1 MLLLLQ
7 IRKYNFPKQP
17 EGAPYMDKELLRVI
31 GENVKKYREKAN
43 LTQAELAEKIG
54 IGTASVSRIERG
66 EKRMKL
72 ETLRAFADALDIS
85 VGLLFYQENKNELIL
100 TLAKMLDGQS
110 SEFIESIMALVRVC
124 MENFEKKKTDSDDL

>member
-1 MLLLLQ
+1 
-7 IRKYNFPKQP
+7 
-17 EGAPYMDKELLRVI
+17 MDKELLRVI

-85 VGLLFYQENKNELIL
+85 VGLLFYQENLGNPTSFFSWELL
-100 TLAKMLDGQS
+100 FMRVPN
-110 SEFIESIMALVRVC
+110 VR
-124 MENFEKKKTDSDDL
+124 FLKIH

>member
-1 MLLLLQ
+1 
-7 IRKYNFPKQP
+7 
-17 EGAPYMDKELLRVI
+17 MDKELLRVI

-124 MENFEKKKTDSDDL
+124 MENFEKKKRDSDDL

>member
-1 MLLLLQ
+1 
-7 IRKYNFPKQP
+7 
-17 EGAPYMDKELLRVI
+17 MDKELLRVI

-124 MENFEKKKTDSDDL
+124 MVNFEKKKTDSDDL

>member
-1 MLLLLQ
+1 
-7 IRKYNFPKQP
+7 
-17 EGAPYMDKELLRVI
+17 MDKELLRVI

-43 LTQAELAEKIG
+43 LTKAELAEKIG

>member
-1 MLLLLQ
+1 
-7 IRKYNFPKQP
+7 
-17 EGAPYMDKELLRVI
+17 
-31 GENVKKYREKAN
+31 
-43 LTQAELAEKIG
+43 
-54 IGTASVSRIERG
+54 
-66 EKRMKL
+66 MKL

-124 MENFEKKKTDSDDL
+124 MENFEKKTTDSDDLCYNLNTKYWKEGDEQCCRSKAHS